1 MAVSPTPEQWRALQP
16 VERFN
21 FKVIHR
27 LNSSPRIRRFLTVL
41 GSTYGKA
48 WVELGTSK
56 TVAHHGFEHFTEI
69 DPERG
74 VLLVVNHRTFYDQ
87 FAVSARLFRL
97 YGAHHNIYFP
107 VRANFF
113 YDSPLALLVNI
124 PFATGVMYPPIIRD
138 KKRREWNRYAV
149 ELMADLLRDRRN
161 MIGFHPEGTRNR
173 GPDPYAFLPP
183 KPGCGELIHRSNP
196 NVVPVFLQGFPR
208 SPLQLV
214 KQNFFK
220 KNLSEPLV
228 HMVMGEPMDFSEEI
242 KLEPSRK
249 TFLLISQKVMQ
260 AIELLAA
267 QEREIRRRR
276 AR

>member
-1 MAVSPTPEQWRALQP
+1 MAVSPTPEQIAALKP

-21 FKVIHR
+21 FRVIHA
-27 LNSSPRIRRFLTVL
+27 LNSSSRIRRFLTVL
-41 GSTYGKA
+41 GATFGKT
-48 WVELGTSK
+48 WVELGTSR
-56 TVAHHGFEHFTEI
+56 TVAHHGFENFKKI
-69 DPERG
+69 DPNRG

-113 YDSPLALLVNI
+113 YDSPVALLVNI

-149 ELMADLLRDRRN
+149 ELMADLLKDRRN

-173 GPDPYAFLPP
+173 GPDP
-183 KPGCGELIHRSNP
+183 
-196 NVVPVFLQGFPR
+196 NVIPVFLQGFPK
-208 SPLQLV
+208 SLLQLV
-214 KQNFFK
+214 RRNFSQK
-220 KNLSEPLV
+220 SSCEPMV
-228 HMVMGEPMDFSEEI
+228 HMVMGEPMDFPEEI

-249 TFLLISQKVMQ
+249 TFLQISQKVMQ
-260 AIELLAA
+260 SIERLAA
-267 QEREIRRRR
+267 QERELRRQLQRQEVQR
-276 AR
+276 YEETRNGSF